1 MNRGLHMKKWL
12 DELNELKKELE
23 NERNAVSE
31 ISAKSILSDS
41 TENTENEAKEKM
53 YTKYPD
59 EKDKDIS
66 ENFSD
71 YKSDYSANIDTDYD
85 GQTEKQFTFA
95 NTDTNTD
102 LSSAAAKSLQS
113 SNKKE
118 VTSLHS
124 GHRNRMR
131 NKILNDELGNFPPHE
146 ILETLL
152 FYCIPRRNTNP
163 LAHKLLDHFSCLK
176 NILNAEY
183 TELKRCGIISEQ
195 TAFYLY
201 FIGKLIK
208 YYNMTFENK
217 KIVFK
222 NLNDYKSYLKN
233 YFVNLD
239 KEIAVLLFLDS
250 SNKLL
255 SSKKIEGSRSEII
268 LTPKKIVELAIH
280 ADCKKL
286 IIAHNHPGNNCKPS
300 VADRNLTLAAHNAL
314 STIDVDLIDHLIYA
328 KDECYSF
335 RLQKD
340 MDYINKN

>member
-1 MNRGLHMKKWL
+1 MKKWL

-163 LAHKLLDHFSCLK
+163 LAHKLLDHFSSLK
-176 NILNAEY
+176 NILDADY
-183 TELKRCGIISEQ
+183 PELKRCGIISEQ

-208 YYNMTFENK
+208 YYNITFENK

-222 NLNDYKSYLKN
+222 NLNDYKDYLNN
-233 YFVNLD
+233 YFKKLD
-239 KEIAVLLFLDS
+239 NEIMVLLFLDC
-250 SNKLL
+250 SNKLIG
-255 SSKKIEGSRSEII
+255 SKKIEGNKSEV
-268 LTPKKIVELAIH
+268 LVTPKKIVELAIH
-280 ADCKKL
+280 SDCKKL
-286 IIAHNHPGNNCKPS
+286 IIAHNHPNNNCKPS
-300 VADRNLTLAAHNAL
+300 VADRNLTLAVHNAL
-314 STIDVDLIDHLIYA
+314 NLIDVELLDHLIYG
-328 KDECYSF
+328 KDNFYSF
-335 RLQKD
+335 RLEKD
-340 MDYINKN
+340 FENINKF